1 MQCPN
6 CGNFVE
12 GKKIKSY
19 SNKVARQGAKSLVH
33 GATSVG
39 GTATGAAIGSAILPG
54 IGTILGAAAGFIGSA
69 MFNQK
74 VNESIDKA
82 GDYIEDEFVDIEYE
96 YLCPKCGKRW
106 TSNQNVSYISSDN
119 PSDPEI
125 GQFVLMTGKKL
136 IGNPHIQLSNNF
148 SQVMGIALKERF
160 FSIIESHFGITIPDD
175 VRNSLKTYDNVS
187 DYLIKEIATKASLS
201 NAAKT
206 KIEQYVLTA
215 GVNAV
220 GNSYL
225 KLSNQIIIS
234 GRDIYPLIE
243 SRFGVTIPYGTR
255 NCLKTYQN
263 VADYLIKGGVDKTK
277 LISNTAYD
285 KQVEQYVQIIG
296 AKVLDDS
303 NIQIQLSED
312 FSQIM
317 GQPAKEKFFSIIE
330 SDLDFRIPII
340 IIDGFKTY
348 QDVADYLSFVFPTE
362 TEYNPELDSNSNTA
376 SITNQEPLSSKSELD
391 YVEALKEFL
400 EDDEIS
406 DRERRMLDRMRQSLG
421 ISEQRAAELEASLQK
436 PQLTEDEQEY
446 LDMYREYA
454 DEGEITDKVR
464 KRLDRFASALGIS
477 PERMKELESIE

>member
-6 CGNFVE
+6 CGNYVE

-39 GTATGAAIGSAILPG
+39 GTTTGATIGTAILPG

-82 GDYIEDEFVDIEYE
+82 GDYIEDEFADIEYE
-96 YLCPKCGKRW
+96 YMCPKCGKRW

-243 SRFGVTIPYGTR
+243 SRFGVTIPYDTR

-303 NIQIQLSED
+303 NIQLSD
-312 FSQIM
+312 DLSQVM

-330 SDLDFRIPII
+330 SDLGYRIPII
-340 IIDGFKTY
+340 IIDSFKTY
-348 QDVADYLSFVFPTE
+348 QDVADYLSFVFPTKI
-362 TEYNPELDSNSNTA
+362 EYNPELDSNTNTA
-376 SITNQEPLSSKSELD
+376 STTNQEPLNSKSELD

-406 DRERRMLDRMRQSLG
+406 DRERRMLERIRQSLG
-421 ISEQRAAELEASLQK
+421 ISEQRAAELEASLK
-436 PQLTEDEQEY
+436 IPKLTEDEQEY
-446 LDMYREYA
+446 LDMYREYVE
-454 DEGEITDKVR
+454 EGEITEKER

-477 PERMKELESIE
+477 PERMKELETM